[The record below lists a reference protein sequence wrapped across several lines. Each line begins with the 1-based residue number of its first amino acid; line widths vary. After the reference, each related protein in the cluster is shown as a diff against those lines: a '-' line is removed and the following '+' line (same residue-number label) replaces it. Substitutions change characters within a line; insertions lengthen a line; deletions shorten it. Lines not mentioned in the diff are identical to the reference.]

1 VAEDVFSAGLNTPGF
16 MSVNALLE
24 SAVDLLKSRIKVNNV
39 ARVLAATNNREIEIR
54 RCVMRMNK
62 WITLGILL
70 GLLVTLV
77 AAGCNSGPKAPAA
90 PSQIVLKAAD
100 IQPEDY
106 PTIMGMKYMAKLLD
120 ERTSGR
126 IKMQVY
132 GGAQLGQEKE
142 TIEMTQAGTIA
153 FNRINASP
161 LVSFSSAMGVYSMPY
176 LFRDEDHLWKVLNGP
191 TGKGLLKGMESSNLV
206 GLAYYDSGAR
216 SFYTKGKPIK
226 TLADMKG
233 MKIRVQQSKIFVD
246 LVNTLG
252 GSATPMNY
260 GEIYSGLQTGIID
273 GAENNPPSLWTSKH
287 YEVAKY
293 YSLDEHSMVPEVL
306 LISKKVWDGLSA
318 NDQKLIA
325 QAAQDSVAEQRKLW
339 NELVQKSMNE
349 LVAKGTV
356 IIKPDKA
363 PFQKAVQPVYAKY
376 PEYKELISQIQA
388 VK

>member
-1 VAEDVFSAGLNTPGF
+1 
-16 MSVNALLE
+16 
-24 SAVDLLKSRIKVNNV
+24 
-39 ARVLAATNNREIEIR
+39 
-54 RCVMRMNK
+54 MRMNK
-62 WITLGILL
+62 WVIPGILA
-70 GLLVTLV
+70 GFLLTLL
-77 AAGCNSGPKAPAA
+77 ATGRSSGSDVPVV

-100 IQPEDY
+100 DQPEDY
-106 PTIMGMKYMAKLLD
+106 PTTMALKYMGKLLD
-120 ERTSGR
+120 ERTNGR
-126 IKMQVY
+126 IKVQVF
-132 GGAQLGQEKE
+132 GGAQLGQAQE
-142 TIEMTQAGTIA
+142 TIKMTQAGTIA
-153 FNRINASP
+153 FNRVNAAP
-161 LVSFSSAMGVYSMPY
+161 LVSVSPAMGVFSMPY
-176 LFRDEDHLWKVLNGP
+176 LFRDEDHLWKVLDGP
-191 TGKGLLKGMESSNLV
+191 IGTGLLKGMESSNLV

-226 TLADMKG
+226 TPTDIKG
-233 MKIRVQQSKIFVD
+233 MKIRVQPSKIFTD
-246 LVNTLG
+246 LINSLD
-252 GSATPMNY
+252 AAPIPMSY
-260 GEIYSGLQTGIID
+260 GDVYSGLQKGIVD

-339 NELVQKSMNE
+339 DELVQKSMNE

>member
-1 VAEDVFSAGLNTPGF
+1 
-16 MSVNALLE
+16 M
-24 SAVDLLKSRIKVNNV
+24 
-39 ARVLAATNNREIEIR
+39 
-54 RCVMRMNK
+54 
-62 WITLGILL
+62 
-70 GLLVTLV
+70 
-77 AAGCNSGPKAPAA
+77 
-90 PSQIVLKAAD
+90 
-100 IQPEDY
+100 
-106 PTIMGMKYMAKLLD
+106 
-120 ERTSGR
+120 
-126 IKMQVY
+126 
-132 GGAQLGQEKE
+132 
-142 TIEMTQAGTIA
+142 
-153 FNRINASP
+153 
-161 LVSFSSAMGVYSMPY
+161 
-176 LFRDEDHLWKVLNGP
+176 LNGP
-191 TGKGLLKGMESSNLV
+191 VGQGLLKGMESSNLI

-226 TLADMKG
+226 TVADMKG

-246 LVNTLG
+246 LINALG

-260 GEIYSGLQTGIID
+260 GEVYSGLQTGIID

-306 LISKKVWDGLSA
+306 MMSKKAWDGLSPS
-318 NDQKLIA
+318 DQKLIA

-339 NELVQKSMNE
+339 NALVKKSMDD

-376 PEYKELISQIQA
+376 PEFKELISQIQA

>member
-1 VAEDVFSAGLNTPGF
+1 
-16 MSVNALLE
+16 
-24 SAVDLLKSRIKVNNV
+24 
-39 ARVLAATNNREIEIR
+39 
-54 RCVMRMNK
+54 
-62 WITLGILL
+62 
-70 GLLVTLV
+70 
-77 AAGCNSGPKAPAA
+77 
-90 PSQIVLKAAD
+90 
-100 IQPEDY
+100 
-106 PTIMGMKYMAKLLD
+106 LD
-120 ERTSGR
+120 ERTNGR
-126 IKMQVY
+126 IKVQVF
-132 GGAQLGQEKE
+132 GGAQLGQAQE
-142 TIEMTQAGTIA
+142 TIKMTQAGTIA
-153 FNRINASP
+153 FNRVNAAP
-161 LVSFSSAMGVYSMPY
+161 LVSVSPAMGVFSMPY
-176 LFRDEDHLWKVLNGP
+176 LFRDEDHLWKVLDGP
-191 TGKGLLKGMESSNLV
+191 IGTGLLKGMESSNLV

-226 TLADMKG
+226 TPTDIKG
-233 MKIRVQQSKIFVD
+233 MKIRVQPSKIFTD
-246 LVNTLG
+246 LINSLD
-252 GSATPMNY
+252 AAPIPMSY
-260 GEIYSGLQTGIID
+260 GDVYSGLQKGIVD

-339 NELVQKSMNE
+339 DELVQKSMNE

>member
-1 VAEDVFSAGLNTPGF
+1 MA
-16 MSVNALLE
+16 
-24 SAVDLLKSRIKVNNV
+24 
-39 ARVLAATNNREIEIR
+39 
-54 RCVMRMNK
+54 
-62 WITLGILL
+62 
-70 GLLVTLV
+70 
-77 AAGCNSGPKAPAA
+77 
-90 PSQIVLKAAD
+90 
-100 IQPEDY
+100 
-106 PTIMGMKYMAKLLD
+106 MKYMGKLLD
-120 ERTSGR
+120 ERTNGR
-126 IKMQVY
+126 IKVQVY
-132 GGAQLGQEKE
+132 GGAQLGQAQE
-142 TIEMTQAGTIA
+142 TIKMTQAGTLA
-153 FNRINASP
+153 FDRVNAAP
-161 LVSFSSAMGVYSMPY
+161 LVSVSPAMGVFSMPY
-176 LFRDEDHLWKVLNGP
+176 LFRDEDHLWKVLDGP
-191 TGKGLLKGMESSNLV
+191 IGTGLLKGMESSNLV

-226 TLADMKG
+226 TPTDIKG
-233 MKIRVQQSKIFVD
+233 MKIRVQPSKIFID
-246 LVNTLG
+246 LITSLD
-252 GSATPMNY
+252 AAPTPMSY
-260 GEIYSGLQTGIID
+260 GDVYSGLRTGIVD

-339 NELVQKSMNE
+339 DELVQKSMNE

-376 PEYKELISQIQA
+376 PEYKELISQIHA

>member
-1 VAEDVFSAGLNTPGF
+1 
-16 MSVNALLE
+16 
-24 SAVDLLKSRIKVNNV
+24 
-39 ARVLAATNNREIEIR
+39 
-54 RCVMRMNK
+54 
-62 WITLGILL
+62 
-70 GLLVTLV
+70 
-77 AAGCNSGPKAPAA
+77 
-90 PSQIVLKAAD
+90 
-100 IQPEDY
+100 
-106 PTIMGMKYMAKLLD
+106 
-120 ERTSGR
+120 
-126 IKMQVY
+126 
-132 GGAQLGQEKE
+132 LGQEKE

-161 LVSFSSAMGVYSMPY
+161 LVSFSPAMGVYSMPY
-176 LFRDEDHLWKVLNGP
+176 LFRDEDHLWKVLDGP
-191 TGKGLLKGMESSNLV
+191 IGKGLLKGMESSNLV

-306 LISKKVWDGLSA
+306 LISKKVWDGLSPA
-318 NDQKLIA
+318 DQKLIA

-349 LVAKGTV
+349 LKAKGTV
-356 IIKPDKA
+356 FLKPDKA

>member
-1 VAEDVFSAGLNTPGF
+1 
-16 MSVNALLE
+16 MAL
-24 SAVDLLKSRIKVNNV
+24 
-39 ARVLAATNNREIEIR
+39 
-54 RCVMRMNK
+54 
-62 WITLGILL
+62 
-70 GLLVTLV
+70 
-77 AAGCNSGPKAPAA
+77 
-90 PSQIVLKAAD
+90 
-100 IQPEDY
+100 
-106 PTIMGMKYMAKLLD
+106 KYMGKLLD
-120 ERTSGR
+120 ERTNGR
-126 IKMQVY
+126 IKVQVF
-132 GGAQLGQEKE
+132 GGAQLGQAQE
-142 TIEMTQAGTIA
+142 TIKMTQAGTIA
-153 FNRINASP
+153 FNRVNAAP
-161 LVSFSSAMGVYSMPY
+161 LVSVSPAMGVFSMPY
-176 LFRDEDHLWKVLNGP
+176 LFRDEDHLWKVLDGP
-191 TGKGLLKGMESSNLV
+191 IGTGLLKGMESSNLV

-226 TLADMKG
+226 TPTDIKG
-233 MKIRVQQSKIFVD
+233 MKIRVQPSKIFTD
-246 LVNTLG
+246 LINSLD
-252 GSATPMNY
+252 AAPIPMSY
-260 GEIYSGLQTGIID
+260 GDVYSGLQKGIVD

-339 NELVQKSMNE
+339 DELVQKSMNE

>member
-1 VAEDVFSAGLNTPGF
+1 
-16 MSVNALLE
+16 
-24 SAVDLLKSRIKVNNV
+24 
-39 ARVLAATNNREIEIR
+39 
-54 RCVMRMNK
+54 MRMNK
-62 WITLGILL
+62 SIIVGILT
-70 GLLVTLV
+70 GLLVTLL
-77 AAGCNSGPKAPAA
+77 ATSRSSGSDSPAT
-90 PSQIVLKAAD
+90 PNEIVLKAAD
-100 IQPEDY
+100 DQPEDY
-106 PTIMGMKYMAKLLD
+106 PTTMAMKYMGKLLD
-120 ERTSGR
+120 ERTNGR
-126 IKMQVY
+126 IKVQVY
-132 GGAQLGQEKE
+132 GGAQLGQAQE
-142 TIEMTQAGTIA
+142 TIKMTQAGTLA
-153 FNRINASP
+153 FDRVNAAP
-161 LVSFSSAMGVYSMPY
+161 LVSVSPAMGVFSMPY
-176 LFRDEDHLWKVLNGP
+176 LFRDEDHLWKVLDGP
-191 TGKGLLKGMESSNLV
+191 IGTGLLKGMESSNLV

-226 TLADMKG
+226 TPTDIKG
-233 MKIRVQQSKIFVD
+233 MKIRVQPSKIFID
-246 LVNTLG
+246 LINSLD
-252 GSATPMNY
+252 AAPIPMSY
-260 GEIYSGLQTGIID
+260 GDVYSGLRTGIVD

-339 NELVQKSMNE
+339 DELVQKSMNE

-376 PEYKELISQIQA
+376 PEYKELISQIHA

>member
-1 VAEDVFSAGLNTPGF
+1 VV
-16 MSVNALLE
+16 
-24 SAVDLLKSRIKVNNV
+24 
-39 ARVLAATNNREIEIR
+39 
-54 RCVMRMNK
+54 
-62 WITLGILL
+62 
-70 GLLVTLV
+70 
-77 AAGCNSGPKAPAA
+77 

-100 IQPEDY
+100 DQPEDY
-106 PTIMGMKYMAKLLD
+106 PTTMALKYMGKLLD
-120 ERTSGR
+120 ERTNGR
-126 IKMQVY
+126 IKVQVF
-132 GGAQLGQEKE
+132 GGAQLGQAQE
-142 TIEMTQAGTIA
+142 TIKMTQAGTIA
-153 FNRINASP
+153 FNRVNAAP
-161 LVSFSSAMGVYSMPY
+161 LVSVSPAMGVFSMPY
-176 LFRDEDHLWKVLNGP
+176 LFRDEDHLWKVLDGP
-191 TGKGLLKGMESSNLV
+191 IGTGLLKGMESSNLV

-226 TLADMKG
+226 TPTDIKG
-233 MKIRVQQSKIFVD
+233 MKIRVQPSKIFTD
-246 LVNTLG
+246 LINSLD
-252 GSATPMNY
+252 AAPIPMSY
-260 GEIYSGLQTGIID
+260 GDVYSGLQKGIVD

-339 NELVQKSMNE
+339 DELVQKSMNE

>member
-1 VAEDVFSAGLNTPGF
+1 
-16 MSVNALLE
+16 
-24 SAVDLLKSRIKVNNV
+24 
-39 ARVLAATNNREIEIR
+39 
-54 RCVMRMNK
+54 MRMNK
-62 WITLGILL
+62 WIMLGILA
-70 GLLVTLV
+70 GLLGTLL
-77 AAGCNSGPKAPAA
+77 AIGCNSGPSAPAA

-106 PTIMGMKYMAKLLD
+106 PTTMGMKYMAKLLD
-120 ERTSGR
+120 ERSNGR

-132 GGAQLGQEKE
+132 GGGQLGQEKE

-153 FNRINASP
+153 FNRINAAP
-161 LVSFSSAMGVYSMPY
+161 LASFSTPVGVFSLPY
-176 LFRDEDHLWKVLNGP
+176 LFRDEDHLWKVLDGP
-191 TGKGLLKGMESSNLV
+191 IGKGLLKGMESSNLE

-226 TLADMKG
+226 TVADMKG

-246 LVNTLG
+246 LVNALG

-260 GEIYSGLQTGIID
+260 GEVYSGLQTGIID

-306 LISKKVWDGLSA
+306 LMSKKVWDGLSPA
-318 NDQKLIA
+318 DQKLIA
-325 QAAQDSVAEQRKLW
+325 QAAQDSVPEQRKLW
-339 NELVQKSMNE
+339 NALVQKSMDE
-349 LVAKGTV
+349 LVAHGTV
-356 IIKPDKA
+356 IVKPIKA
-363 PFQKAVQPVYAKY
+363 PFQKAMEPVYAKY
-376 PEYKELISQIQA
+376 PEYKDLISQIQA